1 MIWRRLTLASILDVG
16 RAPLALP
23 VVTGLVVVSIAVG
36 AAGLVWRL
44 SGLDDGRD
52 RIALART
59 GPGPSASTDIM
70 PILNLAPFGAAD
82 AGVEVTASG
91 MILKAV
97 FMAYPA
103 EASSAVIS
111 VGESPPTPVRPG
123 QTLTGGAVVQSIGID
138 HVVLLVGG
146 QTERLAFPKPPD
158 TPSGDEATAPVA
170 PPPPPGPAPAPT
182 ARAAAPAPSGGAGM
196 VPSVVETYRQRLA
209 GNPQGVAAEL
219 GITASA
225 AGFRVGDNPP
235 AELRAAGLR
244 AGDLVEKVNNQ
255 PVGTL
260 ANARDVL
267 DQAIVSGGARVEVIR
282 DGRRLTLSFPL
293 R

>member
-1 MIWRRLTLASILDVG
+1 MIWRRLNLASILDVR

-23 VVTGLVVVSIAVG
+23 IVTGLVVVSVAVA
-36 AAGLVWRL
+36 AAGLAWRL
-44 SGLDDGRD
+44 TGLKDGRD

-59 GPGPSASTDIM
+59 GPEASVSTDIM

-91 MILKAV
+91 MVLKAV

-103 EASSAVIS
+103 EASSALIS
-111 VGESPPTPVRPG
+111 VGETPPTPVRPG
-123 QTLTGGAVVQSIGID
+123 QTLTSEAVVQSIGID

-158 TPSGDEATAPVA
+158 TATVDEATAPVV
-170 PPPPPGPAPAPT
+170 PPPPPGPAPAPA
-182 ARAAAPAPSGGAGM
+182 ARSSAPAPSGGAGM
-196 VPSVVETYRQRLA
+196 VPSVIENYRQRLT
-209 GNPQGVAAEL
+209 GNPQAVAADL

-267 DQAIVSGGARVEVIR
+267 DQAIISGGARVEVIR